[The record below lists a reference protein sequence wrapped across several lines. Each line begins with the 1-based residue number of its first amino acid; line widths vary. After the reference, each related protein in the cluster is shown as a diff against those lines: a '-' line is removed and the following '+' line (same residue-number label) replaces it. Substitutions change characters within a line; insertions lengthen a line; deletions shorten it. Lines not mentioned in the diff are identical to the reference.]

1 MCSSE
6 AANYVSRVRQVESAG
21 FKIFACKYLVTVV
34 GLELMVG
41 TDVLT
46 VRDAN
51 KPHAHQLRRIS
62 MTGSS
67 SSHRDDHH

>member
-1 MCSSE
+1 MSE
-6 AANYVSRVRQVESAG
+6 AVRPRIMCRE
-21 FKIFACKYLVTVV
+21 VV

-46 VRDAN
+46 VRDAH

-67 SSHRDDHH
+67 SSHRDDYH